1 MKYLFYLFT
10 IASLVLVLGVAGAQE
25 ELQEVT
31 GLRKVKGYGNYES
44 DQTRAMLAANRVR
57 FQQSFALVGQAKL
70 ALKKNEIKKAEV
82 FLKQALSF
90 EPDNDEA
97 CLRLAEI
104 HIRSK
109 QPSAVV
115 ADLEPIVNPRD
126 GATDSVGSDISVR
139 MLYALAQLD
148 CGNWGAA
155 AACYQKS
162 FRIGEEWHLPGG
174 RPRHTFPNV
183 QFSPD
188 NPDVLGLR
196 AQAYLIRGG
205 YSPEFVEE
213 QDKPPYM
220 LENLRQALKYNPKSM
235 DANYLS
241 GFMLAKM
248 ERFAEARAAYE
259 KAMRLASKEA
269 RPEVKQALDALKVQ
283 EDTKRENEA
292 RVKANRQSNPN

>member
-1 MKYLFYLFT
+1 MKYLLHLC
-10 IASLVLVLGVAGAQE
+10 IAVPLALVLGVAGAQNAP
-25 ELQEVT
+25 EVD
-31 GLRKVKGYGNYES
+31 KFHNGNYVTPEERALIAASRES
-44 DQTRAMLAANRVR
+44 LLHCSQCLAQARA
-57 FQQSFALVGQAKL
+57 
-70 ALKKNEIKKAEV
+70 ALKKNDVKKAEV
-82 FLKQALSF
+82 FLTQALSF
-90 EPDNDEA
+90 DRDDGEA
-97 CLRLAEI
+97 CLRLAEM
-104 HIRSK
+104 HNRAK

-115 ADLEPIVNPRD
+115 ADLEPIVNPRP
-126 GATDSVGSDISVR
+126 GSGSSVGSDISVR
-139 MLYALAQLD
+139 MLYVLAQLD

-292 RVKANRQSNPN
+292 RVKANRQANPN